1 MGFFERLNGT
11 RRPARGV
18 APLNAAAVRDAIL
31 AVSGPEA
38 PYRVRLAGPSEGADL
53 IADWRIQHRSSG
65 EDVDLRLSIRMRL
78 DHHRREVRALQ
89 EQRSHTRGGLSAS
102 REYGRGSGFSVEWTY
117 ERGPDGRRR
126 RVKSFDTRDMRNAL
140 REAVVGAGWTWRPRL
155 VKL

>member
-11 RRPARGV
+11 RRPAGGV
-18 APLNAAAVRDAIL
+18 TPLTAAAVRDAIL
-31 AVSGPEA
+31 AVSSAEA
-38 PYRVRLAGPSEGADL
+38 PYRVRLASPSEKADL

-78 DHHRREVRALQ
+78 DPHRREVRALQ
-89 EQRSHTRGGLSAS
+89 EQRSSTRGRLSAS
-102 REYGRGSGFSVEWTY
+102 REYSRGAGFSVEWTY

-126 RVKSFDTRDMRNAL
+126 RVKTLDTRDMRNVL

-155 VKL
+155 LKL